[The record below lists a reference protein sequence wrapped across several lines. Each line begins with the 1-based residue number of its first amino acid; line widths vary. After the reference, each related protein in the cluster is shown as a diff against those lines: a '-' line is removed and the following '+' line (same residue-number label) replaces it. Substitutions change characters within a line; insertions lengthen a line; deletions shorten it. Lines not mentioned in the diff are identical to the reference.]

1 MTTWEE
7 DCRVMY
13 VVLSYFAFF
22 IAFFASLYTPR
33 THVTFYNN
41 FVLETKELEGLIIRG
56 SKGVRVTLHL

>member
-1 MTTWEE
+1 MW
-7 DCRVMY
+7 
-13 VVLSYFAFF
+13 YFHILLFF

-41 FVLETKELEGLIIRG
+41 FVLETKELEGLIIWG